1 METKQVKFYETEYE
15 EPEMLYGILL
25 DNRYL
30 VCSCCGSVWD
40 LEYDPDEICIVEIYE
55 DWEDFSEVIKYR
67 G

>member
-55 DWEDFSEVIKYR
+55 DWEDFSEAIKYR

>member
-55 DWEDFSEVIKYR
+55 GWEDFSEAIKYR

>member
-1 METKQVKFYETEYE
+1 MEVKQVKFYETEYE

-25 DNRYL
+25 DDRYL
-30 VCSCCGSVWD
+30 ICSCCGSIWD

-55 DWEDFSEVIKYR
+55 DWEDFSEAIKYR

>member
-1 METKQVKFYETEYE
+1 MEVKQVKFYETEYE

-30 VCSCCGSVWD
+30 ICSCCGGVWD

-55 DWEDFSEVIKYR
+55 DWEDFSEAIKYR

>member
-1 METKQVKFYETEYE
+1 MEVKQVKFYETEYE

-30 VCSCCGSVWD
+30 ICSCCGSVWD

-55 DWEDFSEVIKYR
+55 DWEDFSEAIKYR